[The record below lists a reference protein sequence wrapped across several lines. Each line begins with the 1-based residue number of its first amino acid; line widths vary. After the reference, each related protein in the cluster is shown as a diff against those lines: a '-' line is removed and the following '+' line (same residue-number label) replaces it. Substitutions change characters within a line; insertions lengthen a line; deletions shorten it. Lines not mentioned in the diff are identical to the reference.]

1 MLIGRRITVLGAGV
15 AGLTVARALALRG
28 AEVTVLEQAE
38 AIREV
43 GAGLQVSPNGARVL
57 RALGLGEAFEA
68 AGPRAEA
75 VELIDGE
82 TASRVARLDLARLRP
97 GAEYRFLHR
106 ARLIELL
113 AEGARAAG
121 VQIRLLQKIETVELA
136 PGRAPRL
143 TTAQGTEIET
153 DLLVGA
159 DGLHSKVRAALNGA
173 VAPFFTHQVAWRAL
187 IPCDDAAPKVAQ
199 VFMGAGKHLVSYPLG
214 RGLRNIVAVEERR
227 RWVEESWSL
236 TDDPLTLRA
245 AFEEFCP
252 QVQDWLSQVEA
263 PGLWGLFRHPVA
275 GRWWGD
281 GAVLL
286 GDAAHPTLP
295 FLAQGA
301 VMAMEDAWV
310 LAETLAQHTEDSAAL
325 AAYQAA
331 RAPRCA
337 RIVEAANRNARNY
350 HLSGLT
356 RTVGHLGIRTLSAL
370 VPGKLL
376 GRFDWVY
383 GYDVTGGAGA

>member
-43 GAGLQVSPNGARVL
+43 GAGLQISPNGARVL

-121 VQIRLLQKIETVELA
+121 VQIRLLQKIETVDLA
-136 PGRAPRL
+136 PGRAPQL

-153 DLLVGA
+153 DLLIGA

-252 QVQDWLSQVEA
+252 QVQDWLVQVEA

-275 GRWWGD
+275 GRWWGE

-356 RTVGHLGIRTLSAL
+356 RTVGHLGIRTLSTL

-383 GYDVTGGAGA
+383 GHDVTGGAGA